1 MIYKKKIS
9 FNVIVILVLGLFVA
23 AYTFIEYKIQR
34 AQQLELI
41 QEEFGKDAV
50 VLDIENSE
58 QKAIIDFV
66 EQPLLR
72 YTLEVMDH
80 KSNNKKVIYATLDH
94 HGKKVVETLEK
105 TIKKTT

>member
-1 MIYKKKIS
+1 MK
-9 FNVIVILVLGLFVA
+9 VILVFGLFVA
-23 AYTFIEYKIQR
+23 VYTFIEYKIQR

-58 QKAIIDFV
+58 QKAIIDSV

-72 YTLEVMDH
+72 YTLEVVDH
-80 KSNNKKVIYATLDH
+80 KMNKKKIISATLDH
-94 HGKKVVETLEK
+94 YGKKVIDTK
-105 TIKKTT
+105 DIN

>member
-1 MIYKKKIS
+1 MDSKKTIS
-9 FNVIVILVLGLFVA
+9 FNVKVILVFGFFVA

-41 QEEFGKDAV
+41 QEEFGKDAI

-58 QKAIIDFV
+58 HKAVIDLV

-72 YTLEVMDH
+72 YTLEVEDH
-80 KSNNKKVIYATLDH
+80 KTNKKKIIYATLDH
-94 HGKKVVETLEK
+94 HGNKVVETLEK
-105 TIKKTT
+105 